1 MPKLQDQLDQI
12 TANTRNLVQP
22 ERLEI
27 SERAVAELYA
37 AGVEDR
43 ILPVGSRAPEFV
55 LPDAGGRLV
64 RSSDLLAL
72 GPLVINFF
80 RGRWCPYCVTELE
93 TWRDLYGAVRKRG
106 ALLIGISP
114 QTVRQ
119 NDFTAVQHG
128 LGFPVLTDGGCR
140 VAAQFGLAYS
150 VAPSQ
155 QQYYRSILVN
165 IPLVNG
171 DASWRLPLPATYI
184 LGRDGTVLFADAHAD
199 FRVRPEPR
207 DVLDVLGA
215 RTVVPGRVQSS
226 LRDSSIGLNQAELS
240 KLAEWRK
247 SAASTA
253 LPRQAGAGGIIPIDS
268 QPFRV
273 GLCLADGPP
282 GLGSGC
288 ILFCGCLR
296 QELMRLWLCQR

>member
-1 MPKLQDQLDQI
+1 MSKLQDQLDQI

-43 ILPVGSRAPEFV
+43 ILPVGAQAPEFA
-55 LPDAGGRLV
+55 LPDAGGRII
-64 RSSDLLAL
+64 RSTDLLAL
-72 GPLVINFF
+72 GPLVVNFF

-93 TWRDLYGAVRKRG
+93 TWRDLYSAVRKRG
-106 ALLIGISP
+106 ALLVGISP

-128 LGFPVLTDGGCR
+128 LGFPVLTDAGCK
-140 VAAQFGLAYS
+140 VAGQFGLAYA

-171 DASWRLPLPATYI
+171 DATWQLPLPATYI
-184 LGRDGTVLFADAHAD
+184 LGRDGTILFADAHAD

-207 DVLDVLGA
+207 EVLDVL
-215 RTVVPGRVQSS
+215 
-226 LRDSSIGLNQAELS
+226 
-240 KLAEWRK
+240 
-247 SAASTA
+247 
-253 LPRQAGAGGIIPIDS
+253 LP
-268 QPFRV
+268 
-273 GLCLADGPP
+273 
-282 GLGSGC
+282 
-288 ILFCGCLR
+288 
-296 QELMRLWLCQR
+296 

>member
-1 MPKLQDQLDQI
+1 MSKLQDQLDQI

-43 ILPVGSRAPEFV
+43 ILPVGSRRRSLPCRMQPGAWSIAPICW
-55 LPDAGGRLV
+55 RW
-64 RSSDLLAL
+64 
-72 GPLVINFF
+72 
-80 RGRWCPYCVTELE
+80 GRWSSTFFAAAGAPTASPSWNHGEIF
-93 TWRDLYGAVRKRG
+93 TRAVRKRG
-106 ALLIGISP
+106 ALLIGVSP

-128 LGFPVLTDGGCR
+128 LPFPVLTDAGCQL
-140 VAAQFGLAYS
+140 AAQFGLAYA

-184 LGRDGTVLFADAHAD
+184 VGQDGTVLFAGAHAD

-207 DVLDVLGA
+207 EILDIL
-215 RTVVPGRVQSS
+215 
-226 LRDSSIGLNQAELS
+226 
-240 KLAEWRK
+240 
-247 SAASTA
+247 TA
-253 LPRQAGAGGIIPIDS
+253 
-268 QPFRV
+268 
-273 GLCLADGPP
+273 
-282 GLGSGC
+282 
-288 ILFCGCLR
+288 
-296 QELMRLWLCQR
+296 

>member
-1 MPKLQDQLDQI
+1 MAKLQDQLDQI

-37 AGVEDR
+37 AGAEDR
-43 ILPVGSRAPEFV
+43 ILRVGSMAPEFA
-55 LPDAGGRLV
+55 LPDASGRIV

-72 GPLVINFF
+72 GPLVVNFF

-93 TWRDLYGAVRKRG
+93 SWRDLYTAVRKRG
-106 ALLIGISP
+106 GLLVGISP

-128 LGFPVLTDGGCR
+128 LPFPVLTDAGCR
-140 VAAQFGLAYS
+140 ISAQFGLAYA

-184 LGRDGTVLFADAHAD
+184 IGKDGSILFADAYAD

-207 DVLDVLGA
+207 DVLDVL
-215 RTVVPGRVQSS
+215 
-226 LRDSSIGLNQAELS
+226 
-240 KLAEWRK
+240 
-247 SAASTA
+247 
-253 LPRQAGAGGIIPIDS
+253 IP
-268 QPFRV
+268 
-273 GLCLADGPP
+273 
-282 GLGSGC
+282 
-288 ILFCGCLR
+288 
-296 QELMRLWLCQR
+296 